1 METFLGDFCL
11 KAPIMINALMHVL
24 FIFFK
29 KIVFSLLLFYNV
41 LNICYLENTSHGF
54 APKPLL
60 VLNKKKTIRKFKKV
74 NEIKHSLRENSNF
87 VISSVCAYSVARTD

>member
-1 METFLGDFCL
+1 MSYLSFL
-11 KAPIMINALMHVL
+11 
-24 FIFFK
+24 K
-29 KIVFSLLLFYNV
+29 KTVFSLLLFYNF
-41 LNICYLENTSHGF
+41 LNICYLENASHGF

-87 VISSVCAYSVARTD
+87 IISSARTE

>member
-24 FIFFK
+24 FIFLK
-29 KIVFSLLLFYNV
+29 KKTVFSLLLFYNF
-41 LNICYLENTSHGF
+41 LNICYLENASHGF

-60 VLNKKKTIRKFKKV
+60 VLNKKKPF
-74 NEIKHSLRENSNF
+74 ENSKR
-87 VISSVCAYSVARTD
+87 SMK